1 MPSWLATRQA
11 AAWTT
16 TRSATPIG
24 SLTVSQKALT
34 VTANSATK
42 TYGDTV
48 TFAGTEFTTDGLVNG
63 DSVSG
68 VTLTS
73 DGAAATAQVSGS
85 PYAIVASDAAGSGLD
100 NYTISYTNGSLTVSQ
115 KALTVTA
122 NSTTKTYGDTVTFAG
137 TEFTTDGLVNGDSVS
152 GVTLT
157 SDGAAATA
165 QVSGSPYA
173 IVASDAAGSGL
184 DNYTISYTN
193 GSLTVSQKALT
204 VTANSTTKTYGDTV
218 TFAGTEFTTDGLVN
232 GDSVT
237 GVTLT
242 SDGAAAT
249 AQVSGS
255 PYAIVASDAAGSGL
269 DNYRSATPIG
279 SLTVTPATLIV
290 TANNTTMVLGG
301 PVPTFSAYYIGLVN
315 GDTVSS
321 LGNLNLSF
329 TPGSTTV
336 SGTSTITLSGNATS
350 TDSDYTIV
358 YDPGTLTVN
367 TPTKPIIIGL
377 PPSKKLS

>member
-1 MPSWLATRQA
+1 GSPYAIVASDA
-11 AAWTT
+11 AGSGLSNYTISYT
-16 TRSATPIG
+16 NG

-85 PYAIVASDAAGSGLD
+85 PYAIVASDAAGGGLS
-100 NYTISYTNGSLTVSQ
+100 NYTISYTN
-115 KALTVTA
+115 
-122 NSTTKTYGDTVTFAG
+122 
-137 TEFTTDGLVNGDSVS
+137 
-152 GVTLT
+152 
-157 SDGAAATA
+157 
-165 QVSGSPYA
+165 
-173 IVASDAAGSGL
+173 
-184 DNYTISYTN
+184 
-193 GSLTVSQKALT
+193 
-204 VTANSTTKTYGDTV
+204 
-218 TFAGTEFTTDGLVN
+218 
-232 GDSVT
+232 
-237 GVTLT
+237 
-242 SDGAAAT
+242 
-249 AQVSGS
+249 
-255 PYAIVASDAAGSGL
+255 
-269 DNYRSATPIG
+269 G

-329 TPGSTTV
+329 AHGSTTV
-336 SGTSTITLSGNATS
+336 SGTSSITLSGN
-350 TDSDYTIV
+350 V
-358 YDPGTLTVN
+358 
-367 TPTKPIIIGL
+367 
-377 PPSKKLS
+377 